1 MTKLWE
7 SLAERDPIYTEVAD
21 YQTALYQLVTT
32 QVLYENELSQV
43 TSFRI
48 VTKYLDHF
56 QDQAEMLGMS
66 VELNN
71 DYRFIAAMPRQ
82 VRRLPSL
89 PAMETLLL
97 LTLWT
102 QHHNASIKGEIEQGR
117 AVVTVEEL
125 RLSFSGLAGG
135 KRELPR
141 ETTELRRLLAVM
153 KRFGVAREV
162 EPEPGSDQPFD
173 VAILPAIHSMVTP
186 DVVGRLGAAYQ
197 ADDIGA
203 DDAVM
208 ESSDETA

>member
-1 MTKLWE
+1 MTKLWQL
-7 SLAERDPIYTEVAD
+7 LAERDPLYTEVAE

-32 QVLYENELSQV
+32 QVLYESESSQV
-43 TSFRI
+43 TSYRI
-48 VTKYLDHF
+48 VTKYLEHF

-71 DYRFIAAMPRQ
+71 DYRFVAAFPRQ

-125 RLSFSGLAGG
+125 RLAFAGLAGG

-141 ETTELRRLLAVM
+141 ETSELRRLLAVM

-162 EPEPGSDQPFD
+162 DPEPGSEQLFD
-173 VAILPAIHSMVTP
+173 VAILPAIHAMVTP

-197 ADDIGA
+197 ADDAGT
-203 DDAVM
+203 DDTLV
-208 ESSDETA
+208 ESSDEAA